1 MVGGM
6 RAASGGLMRAGSQR
20 IIELPSKAQHA
31 DAPQRG
37 AADSI
42 ESPVGEDT
50 AAPRFEPG
58 SLWQAV
64 VAGIPGRSWT
74 GRVGK
79 PRQPEE
85 RRKQPQDGSR

>member
-1 MVGGM
+1 MK
-6 RAASGGLMRAGSQR
+6 L
-20 IIELPSKAQHA
+20 
-31 DAPQRG
+31 
-37 AADSI
+37 I
-42 ESPVGEDT
+42 ESPVGGAT

-58 SLWQAV
+58 NLWQAL

-85 RRKQPQDGSR
+85 RRQQPQDGSR